1 MTKKPTVTIS
11 RELFEC
17 LAAFVDEHEWCDNQ
31 DEYFS
36 ACRSC
41 GVSTF
46 RTAPHDPRFCEF
58 RKIVED
64 PEFKAHWSGEN

>member
-11 RELFEC
+11 RELFDL
-17 LAAFVDEHEWCDNQ
+17 LAAFVDEHEWCDNR

-36 ACRSC
+36 ACPSC

-46 RTAPHDPRFCEF
+46 RAEPHRPQFCEF
-58 RKIVED
+58 LKITENPD
-64 PEFKAHWSGEN
+64 FKANR